1 MNGELDVHKG
11 YLARLGVT
19 QAEIESTPRSL
30 DNLSYTSYMLR
41 VAYEEGEAEIM
52 AAILACALSY
62 EVIAAKI
69 VKNKQDSVE
78 HSFYGDWIK
87 GYCSEGYSKD
97 NLVLIDKMNQLSAH
111 YTEKQIQH
119 LVDIFVS
126 CSLYELKFWEM
137 SWAKK

>member
-1 MNGELDVHKG
+1 
-11 YLARLGVT
+11 
-19 QAEIESTPRSL
+19 
-30 DNLSYTSYMLR
+30 
-41 VAYEEGEAEIM
+41 M

-62 EVIAAKI
+62 ELIAAKI
-69 VKNKQDSVE
+69 VKNKPDSVE

-87 GYCSEGYSKD
+87 GYISEQYSKD
-97 NLVLIDKMNQLSAH
+97 NLVLIDKMNQLSVN

-137 SWAKK
+137 SWAQK